1 MLAHMGLDPAIGYPW
16 QLRTMQSQSAI
27 PDGDDRVKPVKPGH
41 DGVGSL
47 RATPRRRHM
56 RIAETALS
64 GYRPDLVEL

>member
-1 MLAHMGLDPAIGYPW
+1 MGLDPAIGYPW